1 MWAKITIRSYA
12 WSFAIQI
19 QIQAVWL
26 GFYMSFF
33 EFESAT
39 CSKKRHAKT
48 EHHNKR
54 WIGPLIVD
62 LLDMKLI
69 IKNLLNLSQNI
80 VLTCRSGRRVLVA
93 DKILKRKGYL
103 NLRIYSGSFK
113 DWVKNRGTVI
123 KDSQEDLD
131 YFWIGIGIKRYECL
145 FLLSFFNGIKVDQF
159 VFLPIFFANFTIDFC
174 QFSRTVSLIVNVITF
189 NMAFPVVE
197 FSKEGYK
204 IRKVFG

>member
-1 MWAKITIRSYA
+1 MTASELLNEFRPVHNGRNYQGILKKQYKRFLRIPWKLLLKKAILGPILRIWVSHLQQKKTCKNRAWQQTI
-12 WSFAIQI
+12 
-19 QIQAVWL
+19 
-26 GFYMSFF
+26 G
-33 EFESAT
+33 
-39 CSKKRHAKT
+39 H
-48 EHHNKR
+48 
-54 WIGPLIVD
+54 LIIY

-131 YFWIGIGIKRYECL
+131 YFWMEL
-145 FLLSFFNGIKVDQF
+145 
-159 VFLPIFFANFTIDFC
+159 
-174 QFSRTVSLIVNVITF
+174 
-189 NMAFPVVE
+189 E
-197 FSKEGYK
+197 
-204 IRKVFG
+204 

>member
-1 MWAKITIRSYA
+1 MGPILRIWVSHLQQKK
-12 WSFAIQI
+12 
-19 QIQAVWL
+19 
-26 GFYMSFF
+26 
-33 EFESAT
+33 T
-39 CSKKRHAKT
+39 CKNRASQQT
-48 EHHNKR
+48 
-54 WIGPLIVD
+54 IGPLIID

-131 YFWIGIGIKRYECL
+131 YFWILEIRIKRYEYL

-174 QFSRTVSLIVNVITF
+174 QFSRTMSLVVNVITF
-189 NMAFPVVE
+189 KTVTTTESVCCFALFHSSFPLTSIPLFKKGRNDLKIFAF
-197 FSKEGYK
+197 FT
-204 IRKVFG
+204 RK

>member
-1 MWAKITIRSYA
+1 MYPKL
-12 WSFAIQI
+12 WSAISSVI
-19 QIQAVWL
+19 MRA
-26 GFYMSFF
+26 
-33 EFESAT
+33 
-39 CSKKRHAKT
+39 
-48 EHHNKR
+48 
-54 WIGPLIVD
+54 LIID

-131 YFWIGIGIKRYECL
+131 YFSMEL
-145 FLLSFFNGIKVDQF
+145 
-159 VFLPIFFANFTIDFC
+159 
-174 QFSRTVSLIVNVITF
+174 
-189 NMAFPVVE
+189 E
-197 FSKEGYK
+197 
-204 IRKVFG
+204 

>member
-1 MWAKITIRSYA
+1 MIGPQLSSIY
-12 WSFAIQI
+12 IE
-19 QIQAVWL
+19 L
-26 GFYMSFF
+26 G
-33 EFESAT
+33 
-39 CSKKRHAKT
+39 
-48 EHHNKR
+48 
-54 WIGPLIVD
+54 IGPLIID

-131 YFWIGIGIKRYECL
+131 YF
-145 FLLSFFNGIKVDQF
+145 
-159 VFLPIFFANFTIDFC
+159 
-174 QFSRTVSLIVNVITF
+174 
-189 NMAFPVVE
+189 
-197 FSKEGYK
+197 
-204 IRKVFG
+204 